1 MHEFSKLSDHVNAII
16 DQNNYINYIIII
28 IYREVGD
35 MTKILYHNMSNFIS
49 W

>member
-28 IYREVGD
+28 IYREVGE
-35 MTKILYHNMSNFIS
+35 ILYHNMSNFIS